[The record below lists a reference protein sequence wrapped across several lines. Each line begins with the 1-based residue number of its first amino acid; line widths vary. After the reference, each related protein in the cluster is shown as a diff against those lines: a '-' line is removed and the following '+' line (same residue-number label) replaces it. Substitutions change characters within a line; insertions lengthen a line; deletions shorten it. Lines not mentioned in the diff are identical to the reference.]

1 MKYWFPYHIHT
12 QSLSHTHAHSTHPPN
27 KPLTSLPMSQF
38 LCTVKLIYVWW
49 LHWFITQFLFSPK
62 FLIEQTGMSTHWKMY
77 LTLERH
83 FRRNRGT
90 KVKQYS
96 FLVNKRETLFTRTIY
111 RVHVIHK
118 PWCCPSTSNTLL
130 LTLPSERFVTFH
142 LSEQQM
148 LPFTW
153 RGRSIKIKEWLTFS
167 VTTTTVIKS
176 PLFEHINPAPSW
188 TLPARENNRL
198 TGLCVLVPGLL
209 MTHSSG

>member
-12 QSLSHTHAHSTHPPN
+12 HSISLSLTHMHTLPTHLINLEPHCPCHSFCVQLNWFMCGDCTDS
-27 KPLTSLPMSQF
+27 SLNSFFPQISHRADR
-38 LCTVKLIYVWW
+38 YVYT
-49 LHWFITQFLFSPK
+49 LEDVFYFRKT
-62 FLIEQTGMSTHWKMY
+62 QTG
-77 LTLERH
+77 
-83 FRRNRGT
+83 GT

-118 PWCCPSTSNTLL
+118 PWCCPSTPNTLL

-176 PLFEHINPAPSW
+176 PLSEHINPAPSW